1 MKRLLLLIFML
12 AVGFHA
18 QAQLKVTS
26 DEDIGIGTTFTE
38 GARVKIQN
46 TERYTGLR
54 LFSDNPSG
62 LSSNMY
68 GIFNEVSHSSSIG
81 SPAYGMY
88 NEIVHPGSGSGYG
101 IFNNLPT
108 TGAGG
113 GYKTGLF
120 NKVYQVSGSSLRSL
134 GVYNELWP
142 YGTGEA
148 TGIFNLVKE
157 TGSGERSGLKN
168 FIYMPT
174 GEAGTLRGVYNRVYP
189 KGTGFAYGMHSEIEN
204 TGTGQRKGVYNRVYQ
219 GSSNTSGAWGV
230 ESWMFSYGSGSAYGI
245 YSRMNTN
252 SGTTGNQY
260 GVYSYVDNQGTGT
273 SYGVYS
279 KVIGGG
285 NFAGFFDGNVYV
297 NGTVTETSDE
307 RLKDNIQDLDR
318 GMTVVQSLRPRQYK
332 RRPKPGQ
339 PGRGPTSYG
348 FVAQELETILP
359 GIVTEVVAP
368 GEQVLR
374 YRTETRKEVI
384 IELDDEGNAVERV
397 EEIEEQ
403 IPYEEHMPDERYKA
417 VSYNKLIPFLV
428 KAIQEQQAT
437 IEELEKRIEAL
448 ERK

>member
-1 MKRLLLLIFML
+1 ML